1 MKVHSIAWSEA
12 FSVGHPLMDQQHQN
26 LVEMLNQMV
35 AHFNAGQP
43 DAALPILV
51 QFLQAVELHF
61 KDEEQLLAA
70 QGYTSLE
77 AQVRSHSNYQDNFSR
92 LIANGFSDDSDTEEH
107 WCPNV

>member
-1 MKVHSIAWSEA
+1 
-12 FSVGHPLMDQQHQN
+12 MDQQHQN